1 MNKNSKIVFSG
12 VQPTGNLHLGN
23 YLGAIK
29 NWVDLQKENQ
39 CIFCIVDLHAV
50 TTPENRNNLKSNSLE
65 VAAAYIASGIDPK
78 KNIIFCQS
86 QVSGHTELAWILSC
100 FCPIGWLN
108 RMTQFKDKAG
118 KNKEKAA
125 LGLYSYPVLM
135 ASDILLYRS
144 THVPV
149 GEDQKQHL
157 ELSRDVAQSFNRSY
171 GVDFFPVPEPLILGN
186 AKRVM
191 SLKNGLNKMS
201 KSDKSDQSRINL
213 LDDADIIS
221 RKIRKS
227 KTDSLPFPNDQASLE
242 NRPEIKNLINIYSSL
257 TEMDIEKILLKYS
270 QKNFSIFKN
279 DLANVI
285 VEHFSKITYEIKK
298 ILDDKSYLKNILTL
312 GSEKAND
319 IASVNIKKIKEIVGF
334 L

>member
-1 MNKNSKIVFSG
+1 M
-12 VQPTGNLHLGN
+12 
-23 YLGAIK
+23 
-29 NWVDLQKENQ
+29 
-39 CIFCIVDLHAV
+39 HAV

-171 GVDFFPVPEPLILGN
+171 GVDFFPLPEPLILGN

>member
-1 MNKNSKIVFSG
+1 M
-12 VQPTGNLHLGN
+12 
-23 YLGAIK
+23 
-29 NWVDLQKENQ
+29 
-39 CIFCIVDLHAV
+39 HAV

-227 KTDSLPFPNDQASLE
+227 KTDSLPFPNDQSSLE

-279 DLANVI
+279 DLANVV

>member
-1 MNKNSKIVFSG
+1 M
-12 VQPTGNLHLGN
+12 
-23 YLGAIK
+23 
-29 NWVDLQKENQ
+29 
-39 CIFCIVDLHAV
+39 HAV

-108 RMTQFKDKAG
+108 RMTQ
-118 KNKEKAA
+118 NKEKAA

-279 DLANVI
+279 DLANVV

>member
-1 MNKNSKIVFSG
+1 M
-12 VQPTGNLHLGN
+12 
-23 YLGAIK
+23 
-29 NWVDLQKENQ
+29 
-39 CIFCIVDLHAV
+39 HAV

-86 QVSGHTELAWILSC
+86 QLSGHTELAWILSC

-279 DLANVI
+279 DLANVV

-319 IASVNIKKIKEIVGF
+319 IASVNINKIKEIVGF

>member
-1 MNKNSKIVFSG
+1 M
-12 VQPTGNLHLGN
+12 
-23 YLGAIK
+23 
-29 NWVDLQKENQ
+29 
-39 CIFCIVDLHAV
+39 HAV
-50 TTPENRNNLKSNSLE
+50 TTPENRNNLKSNSLA

-171 GVDFFPVPEPLILGN
+171 GVNFFPVPEPLILGN

-221 RKIRKS
+221 KKIRKS
-227 KTDSLPFPNDQASLE
+227 KTDSLPFPNDKASLE
-242 NRPEIKNLINIYSSL
+242 DRPEIQNLINIYSSL

-279 DLANVI
+279 DLANVV
-285 VEHFSKITYEIKK
+285 VEHLSKITYETKK
-298 ILDDKSYLKNILTL
+298 ILNDKSYLKNILTV

>member
-1 MNKNSKIVFSG
+1 M
-12 VQPTGNLHLGN
+12 
-23 YLGAIK
+23 
-29 NWVDLQKENQ
+29 
-39 CIFCIVDLHAV
+39 HAV
-50 TTPENRNNLKSNSLE
+50 TTPENRNNLKSNSLA

-171 GVDFFPVPEPLILGN
+171 GVDFFPVPESLILGN

-191 SLKNGLNKMS
+191 SLKDGLNKMS

-242 NRPEIKNLINIYSSL
+242 DRPEIKNLINIYSSL

-279 DLANVI
+279 DLANVV
-285 VEHFSKITYEIKK
+285 VEHLSKIRYEIKK
-298 ILDDKSYLKNILTL
+298 ILDDKTYLKNILTL

>member
-1 MNKNSKIVFSG
+1 M
-12 VQPTGNLHLGN
+12 
-23 YLGAIK
+23 
-29 NWVDLQKENQ
+29 
-39 CIFCIVDLHAV
+39 HAV

-227 KTDSLPFPNDQASLE
+227 KTDSLPFPNDQSSLE

-279 DLANVI
+279 DLANVV

-298 ILDDKSYLKNILTL
+298 ILDDKSYLKNILSL

>member
-1 MNKNSKIVFSG
+1 M
-12 VQPTGNLHLGN
+12 
-23 YLGAIK
+23 
-29 NWVDLQKENQ
+29 
-39 CIFCIVDLHAV
+39 HAV

-279 DLANVI
+279 DLANVG
-285 VEHFSKITYEIKK
+285 VEHFSNITFE
-298 ILDDKSYLKNILTL
+298 L
-312 GSEKAND
+312 
-319 IASVNIKKIKEIVGF
+319 
-334 L
+334 

>member
-1 MNKNSKIVFSG
+1 M
-12 VQPTGNLHLGN
+12 
-23 YLGAIK
+23 
-29 NWVDLQKENQ
+29 
-39 CIFCIVDLHAV
+39 HAV

-171 GVDFFPVPEPLILGN
+171 GVDFFPAPEPLILGN

-279 DLANVI
+279 DLANVV

>member
-1 MNKNSKIVFSG
+1 M
-12 VQPTGNLHLGN
+12 
-23 YLGAIK
+23 
-29 NWVDLQKENQ
+29 
-39 CIFCIVDLHAV
+39 HAV

-171 GVDFFPVPEPLILGN
+171 GVNFFPVPEPLILGN

-221 RKIRKS
+221 KKIRKS
-227 KTDSLPFPNDQASLE
+227 KTDSLPFPNDKASLE
-242 NRPEIKNLINIYSSL
+242 DRPEIQNLINIYSSL

-279 DLANVI
+279 DLANVV
-285 VEHFSKITYEIKK
+285 VEHLSKITYETKK
-298 ILDDKSYLKNILTL
+298 ILNDKSYLKNILTV

>member
-1 MNKNSKIVFSG
+1 
-12 VQPTGNLHLGN
+12 
-23 YLGAIK
+23 
-29 NWVDLQKENQ
+29 
-39 CIFCIVDLHAV
+39 LHAV
-50 TTPENRNNLKSNSLE
+50 TTPENRNNLKSNSLA

-171 GVDFFPVPEPLILGN
+171 GVDFFPVPESLILGN

-191 SLKNGLNKMS
+191 SLKDGLNKMS

-242 NRPEIKNLINIYSSL
+242 DRPEIKNLINIYSSL

-279 DLANVI
+279 DLANVV
-285 VEHFSKITYEIKK
+285 VEHLSKIRYEIKK
-298 ILDDKSYLKNILTL
+298 ILDDKTYLKNILTL

>member
-1 MNKNSKIVFSG
+1 
-12 VQPTGNLHLGN
+12 
-23 YLGAIK
+23 
-29 NWVDLQKENQ
+29 
-39 CIFCIVDLHAV
+39 
-50 TTPENRNNLKSNSLE
+50 
-65 VAAAYIASGIDPK
+65 
-78 KNIIFCQS
+78 
-86 QVSGHTELAWILSC
+86 
-100 FCPIGWLN
+100 
-108 RMTQFKDKAG
+108 MTQFKDKAG

-279 DLANVI
+279 DLANVV
-285 VEHFSKITYEIKK
+285 VEHLSKITYEIKK

>member
-1 MNKNSKIVFSG
+1 M
-12 VQPTGNLHLGN
+12 
-23 YLGAIK
+23 
-29 NWVDLQKENQ
+29 
-39 CIFCIVDLHAV
+39 HAV
-50 TTPENRNNLKSNSLE
+50 TTPENRNNLKSNSLA

-171 GVDFFPVPEPLILGN
+171 GVDFFPVPESLILGN

-191 SLKNGLNKMS
+191 SLKDGLNKMS

-242 NRPEIKNLINIYSSL
+242 DRPEIKNLINIYSSL

-279 DLANVI
+279 DLANVV
-285 VEHFSKITYEIKK
+285 VEHLSKIRYEIKK